1 MRAVEVLRSAL
12 MSMVEEMGLSWPV
25 KAVIE
30 PPRDARHGD
39 LAVNV
44 AMLLARE
51 AGKNPRELAQTFAAG
66 LPERCTD
73 ILKAE
78 VAGPGFINVTFS
90 PDFWRQTVADIE
102 AAGTDYGRSQVG
114 AGRRT
119 LVEYV
124 SANPTGPLHVG
135 HGRGAAVGD
144 SLARLLRRAGFAVDT
159 EYYINDAGLQM
170 RLLGLSVWLRVQELK
185 GRPVEWPESYYRGE
199 YIIDIAREMLAED
212 DGLADLPEAEGKE
225 RCYERAMRDILNG
238 IKQDLADFRVEHQ
251 HWFSEKTLVEG
262 GKVAEAFAAL
272 DEAGYTYHKDDAYW
286 FATEKLGDDK
296 DRVLRKSDGTLTY
309 FASDIAYHHDKF
321 RRGYQWLIDIWGAD
335 HHGYVP
341 RMRAAI
347 AAMGQPRES
356 FDVVLIQLVN
366 LLQNGQ
372 PVSMSTRAGTFET
385 LADVIKEVG
394 TDAARFM
401 FLSRKSDSPLDFDLE
416 LAKQRSLDNPVYYV
430 QYAHARICAVLRRAE
445 ERGMRL
451 PDRCEP
457 ALLAALDTPEDM
469 ALLRKA
475 TGMEDMIANAAL
487 TLSVHHVS
495 HYLMDLAGMLHSY
508 YAKHQVLDAADS
520 GRSLARLALL
530 RAIGQVLRNGL
541 DILGVSAPET
551 M

>member
-44 AMLLARE
+44 AMLLAKE
-51 AGKNPRELAQTFAAG
+51 AGKNPRELAQAFAAG
-66 LPERCTD
+66 LPERCAD

-90 PDFWRQTVADIE
+90 PDFWRQTVLDIE
-102 AAGTDYGRSQVG
+102 AAGADYGRSPVG

-212 DGLADLPEAEGKE
+212 DGLADLPEDEGKE

-309 FASDIAYHHDKF
+309 FASDIAYHHDKY

-445 ERGMRL
+445 ERGMHL
-451 PDRCEP
+451 PGRCEP

-475 TGMEDMIANAAL
+475 AGMEDMIANAAL

-508 YAKHQVLDAADS
+508 YAKHQVLDAGDG

-530 RAIGQVLRNGL
+530 RAVGQVLRNGL

>member
-44 AMLLARE
+44 AMLLAKE
-51 AGKNPRELAQTFAAG
+51 AGKNPRELAQAFAAG
-66 LPERCTD
+66 LPERCAD

-90 PDFWRQTVADIE
+90 PDFWRQTVLDIE
-102 AAGTDYGRSQVG
+102 AAGADYGRSPVG

-212 DGLADLPEAEGKE
+212 DSLADLPEDEGKE

-251 HWFSEKTLVEG
+251 QWFSEKTLVEG

-309 FASDIAYHHDKF
+309 FASDIAYHHDKY

-341 RMRAAI
+341 RMRAAF

-445 ERGMRL
+445 ERGMHL
-451 PDRCEP
+451 PGRCEP

-475 TGMEDMIANAAL
+475 AGMEDMIANAAL

-508 YAKHQVLDAADS
+508 YAKHQVLDAGDG

-530 RAIGQVLRNGL
+530 RAVGQVLRNGL

>member
-44 AMLLARE
+44 AMLLAKE
-51 AGKNPRELAQTFAAG
+51 AGKNPRELAQAFAAG
-66 LPERCTD
+66 LPERCAD

-102 AAGTDYGRSQVG
+102 AAGADYGRSPVG

-212 DGLADLPEAEGKE
+212 DSLADLPEAEGKE

-394 TDAARFM
+394 ADAARFM

-445 ERGMRL
+445 ERGMTL
-451 PDRCEP
+451 PECCDL
-457 ALLAALDTPEDM
+457 ALLGALDTPEDM

-475 TGMEDMIANAAL
+475 AGMEDMIANAAL

-530 RAIGQVLRNGL
+530 RAVGQVLRNGL

>member
-1 MRAVEVLRSAL
+1 MRATDVLRSTL
-12 MSMVEEMGLSWPV
+12 KTLVEEKGLGWPV

-39 LAVNV
+39 LAANV
-44 AMLLARE
+44 AMLLAKE
-51 AGKNPRELAQTFAAG
+51 AKKNPRELAQDLAAA
-66 LPERCTD
+66 LPQRCTD
-73 ILKAE
+73 ILSAE

-90 PDFWRQTVADIE
+90 QDFWRQTVLDAE
-102 AAGTDYGRSQVG
+102 RQGTDFGRSSVG

-144 SLARLLRRAGFAVDT
+144 SLARLLRRAGFDVDT

-170 RLLGLSVWLRVQELK
+170 RLLGLSVWLRVQELMN
-185 GRPVEWPESYYRGE
+185 RPVEWPESYYRGD

-212 DGLADLPEAEGKE
+212 PALADLPEEEGKE
-225 RCYERAMRDILNG
+225 RCYQRAMNDILNG
-238 IKQDLADFRVEHQ
+238 IKQDLADFHVEHKN
-251 HWFSEKTLVEG
+251 WFSEKTLVVG
-262 GKVAEAFAAL
+262 GKVDAAFAAL
-272 DEAGYTYHKDDAYW
+272 DKANHTYHKDNAYW

-309 FASDIAYHHDKF
+309 FASDIAYHHDKYQ
-321 RRGYQWLIDIWGAD
+321 RGYQWLIDIWGAD

-347 AAMGQPRES
+347 EAMGQPRDS

-401 FLSRKSDSPLDFDLE
+401 FLPRKSDSPLDFDLE

-445 ERGMRL
+445 ERGITL
-451 PDRCEP
+451 PAQSDL
-457 ALLAALDTPEDM
+457 ALLAGLDTPEDM

-475 TGMEDMIANAAL
+475 AGMEDMIANAAQ

-508 YAKHQVLDAADS
+508 YAKHQVLVAEDEA
-520 GRSLARLALL
+520 RSRARLALL